1 MKASLPLLLAVDSG
15 NTHIRWGLHDGQD
28 WLKQEVADVT
38 EVRNGAEEAEEAKG
52 RMGAVGTTGG
62 LARLDKEWDDMEEP
76 AQIMVSNVGGA
87 RIAEE
92 LSRLFFRWR
101 AKPRW
106 IDSVAYQCGVRNY
119 YAEPSQLGCD
129 RWAALIAAWELQR
142 QGCLVVDAGTAMT
155 VDALSDT
162 GEFLGGIIIPGF
174 TLMQK
179 ALIENTASLQ
189 QGNGK
194 FCEYPDRTEDAMYTG
209 ALHAMAGAIDRMAV
223 ILAAT
228 LGRVPDCI
236 LSGGAAQ
243 QLQARLDVTTVVID
257 NLVLDGLRII
267 ARETPDAVSE
277 IET

>member
-1 MKASLPLLLAVDSG
+1 MKPSLPLLLAVDSG
-15 NTHIRWGLHDGQD
+15 NTRIQWGLHDGQD
-28 WLKQEVADVT
+28 WVKQGIVEVAGIPEGTKGVVEAT
-38 EVRNGAEEAEEAKG
+38 NGL
-52 RMGAVGTTGG
+52 V
-62 LARLDKEWDDMEEP
+62 LLDKEWEDMEEP
-76 AQIMVSNVGGA
+76 AEIMVSHVGGA
-87 RIAEE
+87 GAAEE
-92 LSRLFFRWR
+92 LSRLFFRWQ

-106 IDSVAYQCGVRNY
+106 ITAVAYQCGVRNY

-129 RWAALIAAWELQR
+129 RWAALIAAWELQH

-162 GEFLGGIIIPGF
+162 GEFLGGIITPGLA
-174 TLMQK
+174 LMQK
-179 ALIENTASLQ
+179 ALIENTASLE

-209 ALHAMAGAIDRMAV
+209 ALLAMAGAVDRMAV

-267 ARETPDAVSE
+267 ARETPAAASAAKPDAG
-277 IET
+277 

>member
-38 EVRNGAEEAEEAKG
+38 EARNGPEEAEEAEG

-62 LARLDKEWDDMEEP
+62 LARLDKEWEDMEEP

-87 RIAEE
+87 RVAEE

-179 ALIENTASLQ
+179 TLIENTASLQ

-277 IET
+277 TET

>member
-1 MKASLPLLLAVDSG
+1 MKTSLPLLLAVDSG
-15 NTHIRWGLHDGQD
+15 NTHVRWGLHDGQD
-28 WLKQEVADVT
+28 WLKQEVADVAK
-38 EVRNGAEEAEEAKG
+38 VGNGLEEAKG
-52 RMGAVGTTGG
+52 AKGAMGPTSG
-62 LARLDKEWDDMEEP
+62 LARLDEEWEDIEEP
-76 AQIMVSNVGGA
+76 AQIMVSHVGGA
-87 RIAEE
+87 GVAEE
-92 LSRLFFRWR
+92 LSRLFLRWQ

-155 VDALSDT
+155 IDALSDT
-162 GEFLGGIIIPGF
+162 GEFLGGIITPGLA
-174 TLMQK
+174 LMQK
-179 ALIENTASLQ
+179 ALIDNTASLE

-209 ALHAMAGAIDRMAV
+209 ALHAMAGAVDRMTM

-257 NLVLDGLRII
+257 NLVLDGLRVI
-267 ARETPDAVSE
+267 ARETPDAVSGTE
-277 IET
+277 N